1 MSVTM
6 SLAKNSHVVKKTGG
20 GWKKRVVVC
29 CSDGAS
35 EVVIS
40 NKQELSDNFYLP
52 SSKIDISQL
61 MEKMYKMQLQ

>member
-1 MSVTM
+1 M
-6 SLAKNSHVVKKTGG
+6 
-20 GWKKRVVVC
+20 VVC

-40 NKQELSDNFYLP
+40 NKQELSNNFYLP